1 MSDADALQQAKDI
14 AGKLRDLGG
23 VLYTDEPEQMHMKLD
38 AFLLT
43 LLEKDYPELVK
54 FVGKVK
60 RWYG

>member
-1 MSDADALQQAKDI
+1 
-14 AGKLRDLGG
+14 
-23 VLYTDEPEQMHMKLD
+23 MKLD